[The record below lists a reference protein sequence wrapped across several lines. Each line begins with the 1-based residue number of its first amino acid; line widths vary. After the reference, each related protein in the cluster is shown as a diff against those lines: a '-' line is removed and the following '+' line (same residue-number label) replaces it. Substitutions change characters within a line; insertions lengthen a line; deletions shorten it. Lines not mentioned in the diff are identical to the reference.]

1 MMDFSMR
8 FWKKHPAADWPR
20 AWRFALLLLLLWPLA
35 GDALGSTDNARAEIT
50 SAYAEVR
57 GEQVML
63 DLRVDIALSESMHKA
78 LENGIALEFVFKADI
93 GVAREWL
100 WDKNLA
106 KEQRRYKLAYHA
118 LSENWLLIDLTNREA
133 RTFSNLNTALKALSQ
148 INAWAVAPAEVLPEN
163 RRLIG
168 RARVELSVNELPLPL
183 RLPALIDPQWSLQ
196 SKWYLWSIS
205 E

>member
-8 FWKKHPAADWPR
+8 CWKKHPMAK
-20 AWRFALLLLLLWPLA
+20 WRFPLLLLLLWPLA
-35 GDALGSTDNARAEIT
+35 GNALAVADTARAEIT

-57 GEQVML
+57 GERVML
-63 DLRVDIALSESMHKA
+63 DLSVEMALSESMQEA

-100 WDKNLA
+100 WDKKIA
-106 KEQRRYKLAYHA
+106 KEQRRYRLAYHA
-118 LSENWLLIDLTNREA
+118 LSENWLLTDLTNREA
-133 RTFSNLNTALKALSQ
+133 RTFSSLNTALDALSQ
-148 INAWAVAPAEVLPEN
+148 ISAWAVVSADVLPEN
-163 RRLIG
+163 RRLVG
-168 RARVELSVNELPLPL
+168 RARVDLSINELPLPL
-183 RLPALIDPQWSLQ
+183 RLPALFDPQWSLQ